1 MTSRKY
7 ARIKRLGC
15 RDHDWK
21 RQNIWLGKLAML
33 GKTDIAKRDTEKAVS
48 AHCDSCWES
57 ELVTAFLTCRIIVDS
72 IRVNIVRSAL
82 NILGGMR
89 MGD

>member
-1 MTSRKY
+1 LEKTEYLTWQAS
-7 ARIKRLGC
+7 
-15 RDHDWK
+15 
-21 RQNIWLGKLAML
+21 NV
-33 GKTDIAKRDTEKAVS
+33 GKTDVAKPGLRTVS

-57 ELVTAFLTCRIIVDS
+57 ELVTAFLTYRIIVDS

-89 MGD
+89 MGDWMLSRHITGAIENFNSVT